1 MEVTCSDCGQ
11 RYRVDDSKIP
21 ETGFTY
27 ITCPRCKGKIRLEN
41 PLYAVQPHQAADTL
55 TGKLEEGFD
64 SGVKTAL
71 IYTEDEEFKK
81 MLQNKLAELS
91 YETRQITTPVE
102 LTVRFRYHTYDL
114 VLLQQKGNTPT
125 QPVTEL
131 LQAVHKLPADSR
143 RHTMIVLFEPN
154 GSRLD
159 SFRAFLNSVDLV
171 LAPAE
176 LEQLDRIILKAETDK
191 KNSYKIFY
199 DCQQKIAAN
208 III

>member
-41 PLYAVQPHQAADTL
+41 PLYAVQPDQATTQFA
-55 TGKLEEGFD
+55 GKLEEGFD
-64 SGVKTAL
+64 PGVKTAL
-71 IYTEDEEFKK
+71 VYTEDEEFGKR
-81 MLQNKLAELS
+81 LRDKLAELS
-91 YETRQITTPVE
+91 YETRQITTSVE

-114 VLLQQKGNTPT
+114 VLLQKKDNIIT
-125 QPVTEL
+125 QPMKEL

-143 RHTMIVLFEPN
+143 RATLIFLFAPD

-159 SFRAFLNSVDLV
+159 SFKAFLHSVDLILSPSEV
-171 LAPAE
+171 
-176 LEQLDRIILKAETDK
+176 EQLERIIMKAESDK
-191 KNSYKIFY
+191 QNSYKIFY
-199 DCQQKIAAN
+199 DCRQKIAEN
-208 III
+208 IV